1 MCIVVLTE
9 SGQGPL
15 VLRIRD
21 LDHAGIDAP
30 PKAGPSAVHSV
41 QAPLMLGAWTLLI
54 DDLFFREL
62 DLLHGLTSF
71 VETHPVAICF

>member
-41 QAPLMLGAWTLLI
+41 QAPLRLGTWTLLI

-62 DLLHGLTSF
+62 DLLHGPNPF
-71 VETHPVAICF
+71 VETHAIAIAF